1 MNTDTRSGRLT
12 RWALIKDMV
21 RDVVSF
27 LGGWALTFHEVLR
40 PEVRESVLLFAG
52 TLIAVPG
59 AAAGVTALRSGQQR
73 PTGTSGQQPDSP
85 APESSPSSS

>member
-1 MNTDTRSGRLT
+1 VNTDTRSGRLT
-12 RWALIKDMV
+12 RWVLIKDVV
-21 RDVVSF
+21 RDAVSF
-27 LGGWALTFHEVLR
+27 VGGWVLTFHEVLR

-59 AAAGVTALRSGQQR
+59 AAAGVTALRSR